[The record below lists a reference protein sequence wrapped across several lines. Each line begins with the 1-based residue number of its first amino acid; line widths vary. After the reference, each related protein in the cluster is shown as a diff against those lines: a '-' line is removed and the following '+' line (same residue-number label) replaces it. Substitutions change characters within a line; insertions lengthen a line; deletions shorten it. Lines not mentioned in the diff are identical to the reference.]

1 MITKV
6 ESPAMESGVKS
17 GDILLAI
24 NNIQIKDVNDLM
36 KILDDFADSRSVAL
50 LIKKKVRFCFTYQL
64 ELRDKVF
71 SEKIKILLEISQ

>member
-50 LIKKKVRFCFTYQL
+50 LIKRKSGSVYIPIR
-64 ELRDKVF
+64 
-71 SEKIKILLEISQ
+71 IKR